1 MKFSLILLLIFS
13 YSSWAEYRRGDRVCT
28 DKSEEYY
35 RQDSENLEN
44 QHLYASCLVIK
55 GQDAQG
61 LAMLYPLADHKS
73 LVTSNFFIADYLETD
88 GRFENTLTISQL
100 NEAIKYHLRT
110 LAIINSIPTY
120 PEPDYWAYERLN
132 QMELKSTYVVPVMY
146 LEKYE
151 SGAIGDYCNHA
162 IQSGFEKADDC
173 PTFPEYNSYM
183 LDNLNKVVRYAREC
197 ASLPQ
202 KRHFDL
208 NRYQATVKAC
218 SLFKELA
225 LTLLIPLEEKRQ
237 EILLQPKCADLNKTN
252 CPEYYE
258 THQEI
263 ADHIRDYVREKD
275 RIFNYVVAG
284 VSHEVLPADSSD
296 PVQMA
301 STSTDVISP

>member
-1 MKFSLILLLIFS
+1 MKFSLIFLSLVFLLIFS
-13 YSSWAEYRRGDRVCT
+13 YSSWAEEYRRGDRVCT

-35 RQDSENLEN
+35 RQDSENPYN

-61 LAMLYPLADHKS
+61 LAMLYYLADHKS
-73 LVTSNFFIADYLETD
+73 LVISNFFIADYLETD
-88 GRFENTLTISQL
+88 GRFENTLTISKL
-100 NEAIKYHLRT
+100 NEAIKYHLQT

-120 PEPDYWAYERLN
+120 PEPDYWAYERHN

-151 SGAIGDYCNHA
+151 RGAIGDYYRHLL
-162 IQSGFEKADDC
+162 QSPSYQGERNKE
-173 PTFPEYNSYM
+173 TYPEYNSDM
-183 LDNLNKVVRYAREC
+183 LDNLNKVARYAGEC

-202 KRHFDL
+202 KRHF
-208 NRYQATVKAC
+208 NPIRYQATVKAC

-225 LTLLIPLEEKRQ
+225 STLLIPLEEKRQ
-237 EILLQPKCADLNKTN
+237 EILLQPKCADLNETN

-275 RIFNYVVAG
+275 RIFHSVV
-284 VSHEVLPADSSD
+284 H
-296 PVQMA
+296 
-301 STSTDVISP
+301 